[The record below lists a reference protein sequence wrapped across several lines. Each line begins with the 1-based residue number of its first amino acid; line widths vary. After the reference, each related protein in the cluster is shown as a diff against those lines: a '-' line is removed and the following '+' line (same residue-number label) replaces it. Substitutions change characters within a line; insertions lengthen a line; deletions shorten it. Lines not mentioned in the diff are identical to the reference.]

1 MHTILFDNYRKY
13 QKETRGNVFK
23 AFWKL
28 PIPAIIIF
36 LAIASTIVYAI
47 LSIFVK
53 CLQQWYIW
61 CLLLEVIA
69 CIALYFYT
77 EHYQINTSSTR
88 LQVYKKY
95 CGEINAW
102 LKTTGLIINEKNL
115 KEIIARV
122 NQDVESLEERRSKR
136 RDRIEKWIQI
146 LIIPILLAIF
156 SEMIREKADISV
168 LIVYALVLLVSLGSL
183 ALAFLCCYNII
194 DFFQKRKLEQ
204 LKSFS
209 KDLQG
214 VIDTQLEKKLLKGN
228 RKKLRA
234 VVKQKDE

>member
-1 MHTILFDNYRKY
+1 MHTILFDNYRQY
-13 QKETRGNVFK
+13 QKETRGNIVK
-23 AFWKL
+23 AFRRL

-36 LAIASTIVYAI
+36 LTIAATIIYAI
-47 LSIFVK
+47 LSIFIE
-53 CLQQWYIW
+53 CLQQWYVW

-69 CIALYFYT
+69 GIVLFFYT
-77 EHYQINTSSTR
+77 EYYQINTSSIR
-88 LQVYKKY
+88 LQGYKKY
-95 CGEINAW
+95 CAEILDW

-115 KEIIARV
+115 KEIISRV
-122 NQDVESLEERRSKR
+122 NRDVKSLEEKRHKR

-146 LIIPILLAIF
+146 LIILILLAIF
-156 SEMIREKADISV
+156 SEMIREKTDVSV
-168 LIVYALVLLVSLGSL
+168 LIAYALVLLVSLGSL